1 MIIHLSTVHPR
12 NDVRILVK
20 EVSSAKKNLVDDVVL
35 VVADGGGRERLKL
48 GDNFIDIYDI
58 GKSRFGRIG
67 RIFVTS
73 FRAFLFVRKMHPH
86 LIHFHDPELLLAG
99 FIFKILRYKVIYD
112 IHEDVPKQILSKY
125 WLPVFLRRF
134 LSIFVLLFEYLGSRS
149 FDGLVVATPSI
160 GRRFPASKTVCVQ
173 NYAIIDEMKV
183 LNAPEYLDRENRL
196 TYIGVIS
203 EGRGLTEILKTLDE
217 LPSKLSVRLSLAGY
231 FSPDYYSDELTKM
244 NGWNIVDYVGLANRD
259 EVAKLLSVARIGLL
273 LLHPLPNHLES
284 QPVKLFEYMAAGLP
298 VIASDFPLWRK
309 IIGSEECGLLVD
321 PLNVDELVNA
331 VVWLLEHP
339 SEAKEMGERG
349 KQAIIDKY
357 SWDRESEKLISL
369 YARILGPESIRN

>member
-1 MIIHLSTVHPR
+1 MIVHLSTVHPR

-20 EVSSAKKNLVDDVVL
+20 EVSSAKKNLADDVVL
-35 VVADGGGRERLKL
+35 VVADGGGREKLKL
-48 GDNFIDIYDI
+48 GDNLIDIYDI

-73 FRAFLFVRKMHPH
+73 FRAFWVVRKMHPR

-99 FIFKILRYKVIYD
+99 FIFKILRYKVVYD

-125 WLPVFLRRF
+125 WLPLFSRRF
-134 LSIFVLLFEYLGSRS
+134 LSIFVSMIEYLGSRS

-183 LNAPEYLDRENRL
+183 INAPAYLDRENRL
-196 TYIGVIS
+196 TYVGVIS

-217 LPSKLSVRLSLAGY
+217 LPSELSIRLSLAGY
-231 FSPDYYSDELTKM
+231 FSPDNYSDELTKM

-259 EVAKLLSVARIGLL
+259 EVARLLSVARIGLL

-321 PLNVDELVNA
+321 PLNLDELVNA